1 MKFFMPI
8 FEKNKIIQAY
18 ERSVLQLMSVLNRKK
33 DNDIIKNFQSNSKI
47 HWTVGDKKFT
57 PLRAKHIHFLVTRA
71 G

>member
-47 HWTVGDKKFT
+47 H
-57 PLRAKHIHFLVTRA
+57 
-71 G
+71 